1 MPDEGWFFSGCTHN
15 YCCICQ
21 VSNHYSIHDLNLI
34 KKIFFKLSK
43 YYYDILGDITEVK
56 KVSGS
61 DDDFWDDEIKFKY
74 RNHETGKNRNHE
86 TGTKSGSFLS
96 DSL

>member
-1 MPDEGWFFSGCTHN
+1 MPDEGWFFSRCTHN

-21 VSNHYSIHDLNLI
+21 VSNHYSIRDLNLI
-34 KKIFFKLSK
+34 KKDFFTLSK

-74 RNHETGKNRNHE
+74 RNHETGTKN
-86 TGTKSGSFLS
+86 GSFLS